1 MAGHV
6 FHCSV
11 QLTREEGRKII
22 DGAMAQA
29 REAKLPPLTIIV
41 LDGGGHVV
49 AAEREDGCAPLR
61 FPVAQGKAYA
71 SLGIGVASGVSGARN
86 AERTAFV
93 ASVAAASQGHFVAVA
108 GGVPIL
114 NNQHC
119 VIGAVGVSGASSD
132 EDQQAAIA
140 GIELAGLSWGLEP
153 GE

>member
-1 MAGHV
+1 MAGQV

-11 QLTREEGRKII
+11 QLTREQGRKII
-22 DGAMAQA
+22 DGARAQA
-29 REAKLPPLTIIV
+29 RNSALPPLTIVV
-41 LDGGGHVV
+41 LDGGGNLV

-71 SLGIGVASGVSGARN
+71 SLGIGVASGVIGARN
-86 AERTAFV
+86 TERTAFV

-114 NNQHC
+114 DQQNC
-119 VIGAVGVSGASSD
+119 VIGAVGVSGASSE

-140 GIELAGLSWGLEP
+140 GIELAGLRWGLEP
-153 GE
+153 N

>member
-1 MAGHV
+1 MAGQV

-11 QLTREEGRKII
+11 QLTREQGRKVI

-29 REAKLPPLTIIV
+29 RDASLAPLTIVV

-71 SLGIGVASGVSGARN
+71 ALGIGVASGVMGARN
-86 AERTAFV
+86 AERTAFI

-114 NNQHC
+114 DEQNC

-140 GIELAGLSWGLEP
+140 GIELAGLHWGLAPE
-153 GE
+153 